1 MIQKF
6 DVTITPFG
14 LPRTVHLYL
23 PAGYEKTAERYPVLY
38 FYDGH
43 NLFSD
48 EDATYGKSWGLGD
61 YLDRCGKGFIAVGVE
76 CNHEGN
82 GRLVEYYPFGEPVFG
97 AERGLGDV
105 YMRWVVEELKPYI
118 DSHYRTLPGRESAMI
133 GGSSMGG
140 LMAAYSVIR
149 HNDVFSKA
157 ACLSSSISL
166 CMPQL
171 LNLLEEC
178 PIESG
183 TRVYL
188 DWGGR
193 EAGNLEGLIRMT
205 DCNLTLAH
213 RLAERDADVYPR
225 IIPDGEHCEASWER
239 QIPVFMSYL
248 WGI

>member
-1 MIQKF
+1 
-6 DVTITPFG
+6 
-14 LPRTVHLYL
+14 
-23 PAGYEKTAERYPVLY
+23 
-38 FYDGH
+38 
-43 NLFSD
+43 
-48 EDATYGKSWGLGD
+48 
-61 YLDRCGKGFIAVGVE
+61 
-76 CNHEGN
+76 
-82 GRLVEYYPFGEPVFG
+82 
-97 AERGLGDV
+97 
-105 YMRWVVEELKPYI
+105 MRWVVEELKPYI
-118 DSHYRTLPGRESAMI
+118 DAHYRTLPGRESAMI

-166 CMPQL
+166 CMPRL
-171 LNLLEEC
+171 LNLLEES

-213 RLAERDADVYPR
+213 RLAGRGAQVYPR
-225 IIPDGEHCEASWER
+225 IVPGGEHCEASWEQ

>member
-48 EDATYGKSWGLGD
+48 ADATYGKSWGLGD

-82 GRLVEYYPFGEPVFG
+82 GRLIEYYPFGEPVFG

-118 DSHYRTLPGRESAMI
+118 DAHYRTLPGRESAMI

-166 CMPQL
+166 CMPRL
-171 LNLLEEC
+171 LNLLEKHEMHYQWVK
-178 PIESG
+178 G
-183 TRVYL
+183 H
-188 DWGGR
+188 
-193 EAGNLEGLIRMT
+193 AGHPENERC
-205 DCNLTLAH
+205 DQLAV
-213 RLAERDADVYPR
+213 AQSKKFGAK
-225 IIPDGEHCEASWER
+225 
-239 QIPVFMSYL
+239 
-248 WGI
+248 

>member
-1 MIQKF
+1 MIKKF
-6 DVTITPFG
+6 TLTITPFG

-23 PAGYEKTAERYPVLY
+23 PAGYERTKQRYPVLY

-48 EDATYGKSWGLGD
+48 QDATYGKSWGLGE
-61 YLDRCGKGFIAVGVE
+61 YLDHCGRDFIAVGVE

-82 GRLVEYYPFGEPVFG
+82 SRLVEYFPFDTPVFD
-97 AERGLGDV
+97 GLSGKGDI

-118 DSHYRTLPGRESAMI
+118 DSHYRTLPGRRETMI

-140 LMAAYSVIR
+140 LMAVYSVIR
-149 HNDVFSKA
+149 HNATFSKA

-171 LNLLEEC
+171 TDLVDRCSL
-178 PIESG
+178 SSD

-188 DWGGR
+188 DWGSE
-193 EAGNLEGLIRMT
+193 EAGNLERLTRMT
-205 DCNLTLAH
+205 DDNLTLAH
-213 RLAERDADVYPR
+213 QLAMRGVDVYPR
-225 IIPDGEHCEASWER
+225 IVPGGEHCEASWER
-239 QIPVFMSYL
+239 QIPVFMEYL
-248 WGI
+248 WG

>member
-1 MIQKF
+1 MVQKF
-6 DVTITPFG
+6 DVNLTPFG
-14 LPRTVHLYL
+14 LSRTVHLYL
-23 PAGYEKTAERYPVLY
+23 PAGYGETEERYPVLY

-48 EDATYGKSWGLGD
+48 ADATYGKSWGLGD

-82 GRLVEYYPFGEPVFG
+82 GRLIEYYPFDGPVFG
-97 AERGLGDV
+97 AERGLGDI
-105 YMRWVVEELKPYI
+105 YMRWVVEKLKPYI
-118 DSHYRTLPGRESAMI
+118 DARCRTLPGRETTMI

-149 HNDVFSKA
+149 HNDIFSKA

-171 LNLLEEC
+171 LRLLEES
-178 PIESG
+178 PIDPD

-188 DWGGR
+188 DWGSR
-193 EAGNLEGLIRMT
+193 EAGNLEGLARMT

-213 RLAERDADVYPR
+213 RLAERGASVYPR
-225 IIPDGEHCEASWER
+225 IIPGGEHCEASWER